1 MPFLLADDA
10 ADEAARRL
18 QEYGTGLLQPLQP
31 IGSAAGSAFQS
42 AGATVGDI
50 TQRLQ
55 DFGSQQL
62 TALNQ
67 QAPQILQNQPQGG
80 LQDITQRL
88 QDHGTQVLDQA
99 ANAANQVTQLIPLN
113 KPVPPPQMTQLT
125 EEQPQ
130 TQPLQQAGGPG
141 PSGGIDSSSP
151 QAFAK
156 SVAPYAQYAAQQ
168 LGIDPT
174 WVAAMMGSESNYG
187 KAPGNELFGVKALP
201 GQPGTTRSAYPAAGQ
216 QSTPDRSRCPRVGR
230 ATAGILPR
238 PAREASEMW

>member
-130 TQPLQQAGGPG
+130 TQPLQQAG
-141 PSGGIDSSSP
+141 
-151 QAFAK
+151 
-156 SVAPYAQYAAQQ
+156 
-168 LGIDPT
+168 
-174 WVAAMMGSESNYG
+174 
-187 KAPGNELFGVKALP
+187 
-201 GQPGTTRSAYPAAGQ
+201 
-216 QSTPDRSRCPRVGR
+216 
-230 ATAGILPR
+230 
-238 PAREASEMW
+238 